1 MIRPLSSAHDAGS
14 PPASWPRMLFMRRSY
29 TVVVVIWIAELI
41 GLYALQR
48 YFS

>member
-1 MIRPLSSAHDAGS
+1 MSDMH
-14 PPASWPRMLFMRRSY
+14 RSY
-29 TVVVVIWIAELI
+29 VRVLATWAITLL

>member
-1 MIRPLSSAHDAGS
+1 MTAMH
-14 PPASWPRMLFMRRSY
+14 RSY
-29 TVVVVIWIAELI
+29 VRVLATWALALI